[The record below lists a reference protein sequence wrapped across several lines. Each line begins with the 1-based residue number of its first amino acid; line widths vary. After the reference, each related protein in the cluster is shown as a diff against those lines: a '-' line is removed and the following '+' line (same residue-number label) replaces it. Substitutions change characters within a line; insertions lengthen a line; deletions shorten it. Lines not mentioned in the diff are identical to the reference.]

1 MELLLLFPA
10 AILHDVAVADDKLP
24 AGMRFVLEL
33 VVVVVVVVVID
44 WQFDDA
50 DKVNE
55 QVVVF
60 VFGATAAPRRS

>member
-33 VVVVVVVVVID
+33 VVVVVVVID

-50 DKVNE
+50 DKVKE